1 MDHKPDLPGE
11 LERIKKAGGVVMDGR
26 VNGNLNLSRS
36 LGDLEFKKDEKL
48 KQEEQMIT
56 CFPEVKVQ

>member
-1 MDHKPDLPGE
+1 
-11 LERIKKAGGVVMDGR
+11 MDGR

-48 KQEEQMIT
+48 KQEDQMIT
-56 CFPEVKVQ
+56 CFPEVQEQEINSESKFIILACDGV